1 MTAASFTRG
10 TILELTIDKMTFGN
24 AGLGRYQGLVVF
36 VPYVI
41 PGEKV
46 RVKLVEVKTDYA
58 KAELLEVLESSV
70 HRRTAPCEY
79 YGKCG
84 GCDWQHMTY
93 PAQIGSK
100 KQVLESVIQ
109 RQKVPWPHEVRILA
123 ADQEWGYR
131 NRIQV
136 HDTGSEV
143 GFRQK
148 ESHITIPIEKCLIAE
163 PSVNKQLSELVPK
176 NVGRLE
182 IRSTVDN
189 LSGFEQVNSAQNEK
203 LLSWIEDTTKK
214 FKPKTILDLYCGSGN
229 LSFPAMRSP
238 GLESLVGVESHA
250 NSVAKANSFAKKS
263 KLTYLS
269 EFIAKRVRTYL
280 ASLKDSPALIIL
292 DPPREGA
299 GTQVMSRLH
308 ELNAKRL
315 IYVSCD
321 PMTWARDVKHLLKL
335 DPNWQLKEFMGLDLF
350 PQTHHIEILSVL
362 SRN

>member
-1 MTAASFTRG
+1 MPAASFTRG

-41 PGEKV
+41 AGEKV
-46 RVKLVEVKTDYA
+46 RVKLVDVKTDYA
-58 KAELLEVLESSV
+58 KAELVEVLESSA
-70 HRRTAPCEY
+70 HRRSPPCEY
-79 YGKCG
+79 YGQCG

-93 PAQIGSK
+93 PAQIASK

-109 RQKVPWPHEVRILA
+109 RQKVPWPHEVRVLE
-123 ADQEWGYR
+123 ADQEWNYR

-136 HDTGSEV
+136 HDTGKEV

-148 ESHITIPIEKCLIAE
+148 GSHTTIPIKQCLIAE
-163 PSVNKQLSELVPK
+163 TSVNKQLSVLTPK
-176 NVGRLE
+176 RIGRFE
-182 IRSTVDN
+182 IRSEIDN

-203 LLSWIEDTTKK
+203 LQSWIEDTAKK
-214 FKPKTILDLYCGSGN
+214 FQPKTILDLYCGSGN

-250 NSVAKANSFAKKS
+250 DSIAKANSSAKKF
-263 KLTYLS
+263 KLSYLS
-269 EFIAKRVRTYL
+269 EFITSDVHKYL
-280 ASLKDSPALIIL
+280 ATISECAELVIM

-299 GTQVMSRLH
+299 GTNVMTRLH
-308 ELNAKRL
+308 QLDVQNL

-335 DPNWQLKEFMGLDLF
+335 DPNWQIKELAGLDLF
-350 PQTHHIEILSVL
+350 PQTHHIEILSIL
-362 SRN
+362 NRN